1 MQYIRYQECWYR
13 VFSLNFMELFFP
25 LEIITR
31 YKLSIPQTPNR
42 TSVPATLNTST
53 LANRRPPKIS
63 LRQRIQNYNRK
74 KDTEGSLNN
83 PETDN
88 NSLLNSSDEV
98 IKQSFDDLS
107 VLGSDAQN
115 RFEESQSV
123 PSTSTSTSTT
133 TTEGYRHP
141 ETAIMKIS
149 PKDSSGNSNNDGDWD
164 LNSASSDYS
173 KRVVELTLSASK
185 DKGFKSVNKGLLS
198 RRVPG
203 YFTLAT
209 EDPILPI
216 EAFFPQVKKVGA

>member
-1 MQYIRYQECWYR
+1 MLGTVRYED
-13 VFSLNFMELFFP
+13 S
-25 LEIITR
+25 
-31 YKLSIPQTPNR
+31 S
-42 TSVPATLNTST
+42 SHPA
-53 LANRRPPKIS
+53 
-63 LRQRIQNYNRK
+63 
-74 KDTEGSLNN
+74 
-83 PETDN
+83 
-88 NSLLNSSDEV
+88 
-98 IKQSFDDLS
+98 
-107 VLGSDAQN
+107 
-115 RFEESQSV
+115 
-123 PSTSTSTSTT
+123 PSSTSTSTT

-149 PKDSSGNSNNDGDWD
+149 PKDSSSSNGYNNNDGDWD

-216 EAFFPQVKKVGA
+216 EAFFPQVKKVSA

>member
-1 MQYIRYQECWYR
+1 M
-13 VFSLNFMELFFP
+13 
-25 LEIITR
+25 
-31 YKLSIPQTPNR
+31 
-42 TSVPATLNTST
+42 
-53 LANRRPPKIS
+53 
-63 LRQRIQNYNRK
+63 
-74 KDTEGSLNN
+74 
-83 PETDN
+83 
-88 NSLLNSSDEV
+88 NSSDEV
-98 IKQSFDDLS
+98 KAMDDLTM
-107 VLGSDAQN
+107 LGAVDAQN
-115 RFEESQSV
+115 QFEYSSHAA
-123 PSTSTSTSTT
+123 PPSTSTSTT

-149 PKDSSGNSNNDGDWD
+149 PKDSYSNNDGDWD

-216 EAFFPQVKKVGA
+216 EAFFPQVKKVSA